1 MGITSTLAKWDFLAF
16 SMYEYVGMICCLM
29 TGLVSPTT
37 YYATLLYTAAALA
50 LFLFRTLHLRVEPEV
65 HGVENHGKRKLW
77 LLATMVFLQ
86 PLIMWW
92 LTYSLIPSYTFLSQA
107 MDMETTEP

>member
-1 MGITSTLAKWDFLAF
+1 M
-16 SMYEYVGMICCLM
+16 
-29 TGLVSPTT
+29 
-37 YYATLLYTAAALA
+37 
-50 LFLFRTLHLRVEPEV
+50 
-65 HGVENHGKRKLW
+65 ENHGKRKIW